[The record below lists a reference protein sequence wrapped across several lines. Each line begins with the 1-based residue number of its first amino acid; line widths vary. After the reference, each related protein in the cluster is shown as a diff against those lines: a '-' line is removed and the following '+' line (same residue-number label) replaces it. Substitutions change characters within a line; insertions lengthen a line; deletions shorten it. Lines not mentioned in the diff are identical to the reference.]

1 MTRHRYIDIVK
12 GLSILCIVL
21 LHYEVGV
28 FPKELNI
35 FIGSFMITAFYV
47 TSGWLD
53 AMGSKAISIK
63 EYTRKRFQQLGKPYI
78 YWSVII
84 LMFDLILC
92 LFNYYD
98 AQYLA
103 KEIYKTITLRGIGT
117 LWFLPALFFGGIIWQ
132 WLKRKSKLR
141 LFLLFVLTFAYRE
154 LYTDYFVGKES
165 DTMRIIDA
173 PFRTLYNISYALIGI
188 AFGYYAFKIT
198 KLKTPQRL
206 FFVGVGCLILA
217 YISANYYKL
226 GYIAPLLGPLGLIYI
241 FKSLEKYD
249 IFSFLDYWGQ
259 NSLNLMV
266 THYSITLVLIQIVF
280 ENFLGV
286 PFFGWMT
293 LLAFLISLPIQY
305 LFVYMIDRYIPQ
317 TLSKSKKE

>member
-132 WLKRKSKLR
+132 WLKRKA
-141 LFLLFVLTFAYRE
+141 LL
-154 LYTDYFVGKES
+154 
-165 DTMRIIDA
+165 
-173 PFRTLYNISYALIGI
+173 
-188 AFGYYAFKIT
+188 KI
-198 KLKTPQRL
+198 
-206 FFVGVGCLILA
+206 
-217 YISANYYKL
+217 
-226 GYIAPLLGPLGLIYI
+226 
-241 FKSLEKYD
+241 
-249 IFSFLDYWGQ
+249 
-259 NSLNLMV
+259 
-266 THYSITLVLIQIVF
+266 
-280 ENFLGV
+280 
-286 PFFGWMT
+286 
-293 LLAFLISLPIQY
+293 
-305 LFVYMIDRYIPQ
+305 
-317 TLSKSKKE
+317 